1 MGQLLVMMIV
11 PPIVGM
17 VTYIVFRFFWDPDE
31 NSAGEAVRRRDP
43 TAATPV
49 EGTSTDPDSM

>member
-1 MGQLLVMMIV
+1 MGQLVVMMIV

-17 VTYIVFRFFWDPDE
+17 VTYIVFRFFWDLDE
-31 NSAGEAVRRRDP
+31 NSASEAVRRSDP

-49 EGTSTDPDSM
+49 VGTSTDLGNM